1 MLITT
6 NKIITKPDFEAIDN
20 LFDIYK
26 ISTSEKYI
34 SGGATYLD
42 NLAEGS
48 ILSVVFEKG
57 NSFFVLSKKGKITKS
72 DFIKLLRTFD
82 NGDKLSIETF
92 SSKLVPSNNLLQLF
106 FNAIGYDETGYFSFN
121 NLTGKL
127 LCYNK
132 NWQSVD
138 RRTGKVWGLQCLE
151 VKISKEM
158 RIHFIAHKMSSILL
172 RKEMIFNKRKFQDY
186 PQYKIAFVNNTLK
199 RVSKEEIN
207 NEDNFIIKP
216 IANEKGFIEFFDF
229 SDNEKF
235 EASKIGCF
243 YNLLTLFEKKYNA
256 FFHIQ
261 FEQETI
267 TQSIQLKRSELSQ
280 YKKNVEN
287 TILDKGLNLIDC
299 TGFET
304 AEVHLQDI
312 AKEITKIIPGADCSV
327 SKGLSKTKLNIRY
340 IKDKSCYEEAADP
353 HQDKLDGYTVQHI
366 TNNYSYDSKAATAN
380 ILKELTIKQDL
391 KEGRITLFDWTSL
404 RYESDWIFGIKN
416 EQKFEF
422 MTIHPDGSFLCEE
435 MELDLFNQ
443 SEYDEYME
451 LLDSDDTIGFVKDH
465 SGNINIIKN
474 TNLFSL
480 PDFKSVGEL
489 LKEIEKKEVIN
500 GNALKEL
507 LPEYSNRFEER
518 DYSKQ
523 EILALFENRTEKK
536 AAVEKIYMDTGIR
549 LYSYLRGKEQ
559 RELYFSGVIDINYIS
574 LNNSEGLYCVGEVG
588 NGMKNNLER
597 ASVIRKIEAPKG
609 SKLFFQELLPLMGVE
624 FVRYGMLTVV
634 PFPFKYLREIVQEF

>member
-1 MLITT
+1 M
-6 NKIITKPDFEAIDN
+6 
-20 LFDIYK
+20 
-26 ISTSEKYI
+26 
-34 SGGATYLD
+34 
-42 NLAEGS
+42 
-48 ILSVVFEKG
+48 
-57 NSFFVLSKKGKITKS
+57 
-72 DFIKLLRTFD
+72 
-82 NGDKLSIETF
+82 
-92 SSKLVPSNNLLQLF
+92 
-106 FNAIGYDETGYFSFN
+106 
-121 NLTGKL
+121 
-127 LCYNK
+127 
-132 NWQSVD
+132 
-138 RRTGKVWGLQCLE
+138 
-151 VKISKEM
+151 
-158 RIHFIAHKMSSILL
+158 
-172 RKEMIFNKRKFQDY
+172 
-186 PQYKIAFVNNTLK
+186 
-199 RVSKEEIN
+199 
-207 NEDNFIIKP
+207 
-216 IANEKGFIEFFDF
+216 
-229 SDNEKF
+229 
-235 EASKIGCF
+235 
-243 YNLLTLFEKKYNA
+243 
-256 FFHIQ
+256 
-261 FEQETI
+261 
-267 TQSIQLKRSELSQ
+267 
-280 YKKNVEN
+280 
-287 TILDKGLNLIDC
+287 
-299 TGFET
+299 
-304 AEVHLQDI
+304 
-312 AKEITKIIPGADCSV
+312 
-327 SKGLSKTKLNIRY
+327 
-340 IKDKSCYEEAADP
+340 
-353 HQDKLDGYTVQHI
+353 QHI

-404 RYESDWIFGIKN
+404 GYESDWIFGIKN

-451 LLDSDDTIGFVKDH
+451 LLNSDDTIGFVKDH

-480 PDFKSVGEL
+480 PDFTSVGEL

-523 EILALFENRTEKK
+523 EILALFENRSEKK
-536 AAVEKIYMDTGIR
+536 VAVEKIYMDTGIR

-597 ASVIRKIEAPKG
+597 ASVIRKIEAPKD

-634 PFPFKYLREIVQEF
+634 PFPFKYLREKYKKNIQ